1 VASAGRVALRAVGRG
16 SVRAVGERDGLGLR
30 VVTPRGAPRLGRS
43 LALPRLALPR
53 LVLSVATLQ
62 PPMLIRMP

>member
-16 SVRAVGERDGLGLR
+16 SGRAVGERDGLGLR

-43 LALPRLALPR
+43 LALPRL
-53 LVLSVATLQ
+53 VLSVATLQ